1 MADRFPIIL
10 NTSANQLQEIA
21 SGDTLDVSGAAI
33 KTNLVDSLS
42 VVGTGVSIVGVV
54 TATSADINGDLDVD
68 GHTNLDNVSI
78 AGVVTATT
86 VNATTFAG
94 ALAGNSA
101 TATKL
106 ATARTIGGVSFDG
119 SANINLP
126 GVNASGNQDTSGN
139 AATAT
144 ALQNARTIGGVS
156 FNGTANINLP
166 GVNASGNQDTS
177 GTAAVA
183 TNVTV
188 SANNST
194 NETVYQC
201 LSMVRLDHREQKLI
215 QV

>member
-10 NTSANQLQEIA
+10 NTSANQLQELA
-21 SGDTLDVSGAAI
+21 SGDTLDVSGAGVKA
-33 KTNLVDSLS
+33 NLVDSLS
-42 VVGTGVSIVGVV
+42 VVGTGVSIV
-54 TATSADINGDLDVD
+54 
-68 GHTNLDNVSI
+68 
-78 AGVVTATT
+78 GVVTATT

-119 SANINLP
+119 TANINLP
-126 GVNASGNQDTSGN
+126 GVNSSGNQDTSGN

-194 NETVYQC
+194 NETVYPVFVDGATGSQGAETDTGLTYNPSTGN
-201 LSMVRLDHREQKLI
+201 LSATTFTGNLTGNTTGTI
-215 QV
+215 